1 MNGARDSSSA
11 AERGAVPP
19 RRTGGVVHELRLSLI
34 AVQFLTRV
42 PIPRWVGF
50 EPDWLNQCAR
60 HFPLVGL
67 GVGAFAVAVLWAAA
81 LVLPWPVAVLLS
93 MASTVWL
100 TGGFHEDGWADT
112 CDGLGGTVSRE
123 RALEI
128 MKDSRLGS
136 YAALGLFF
144 MLAIK
149 ASALISLPWPAAA
162 AALLMGHAVSRAA
175 SVTLIRFLPYAGDVA
190 HAKAKPLTQHISTAG
205 WGVALGWALLV
216 AVGAVAWHSAWAI
229 AVLASIVAAAIGALV
244 CGRWFKRRL
253 GGVTGDTLGA
263 TQQVTE
269 LLVLLVWSAV
279 VATAQGSTL
288 TKALGA
294 LHIG

>member
-1 MNGARDSSSA
+1 MNIEPDSS
-11 AERGAVPP
+11 RPN
-19 RRTGGVVHELRLSLI
+19 GGLLHELRLLLI

-50 EPDWLNQCAR
+50 EPDWLNRCAR
-60 HFPLVGL
+60 HFPLVGF
-67 GVGAFAVAVLWAAA
+67 GVGTFGVAVLWAAA

-112 CDGLGGTVSRE
+112 CDGLGGMVSPE

-149 ASALISLPWPAAA
+149 ASALISLPLPMAA

-175 SVTLIRFLPYAGDVA
+175 SVTLIRFLPYAGDPA
-190 HAKAKPLTQHISTAG
+190 HAKAKPLAQRISTGG
-205 WGVALGWALLV
+205 WGAALGWAILV
-216 AVGAVAWHSAWAI
+216 AVCVVMWHSAWVI
-229 AVLASIVAAAIGALV
+229 AALTSIVAAAIGALV

-279 VATAQGSTL
+279 VDTGPAAVMSNS
-288 TKALGA
+288 LGA
-294 LHIG
+294 WRLG